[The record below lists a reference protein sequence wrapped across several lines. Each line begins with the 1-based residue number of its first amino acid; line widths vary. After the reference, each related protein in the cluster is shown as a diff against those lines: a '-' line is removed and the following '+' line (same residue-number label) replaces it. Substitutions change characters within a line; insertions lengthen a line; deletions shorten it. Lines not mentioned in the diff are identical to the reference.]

1 MTELCKSN
9 MSPVKA
15 TNGGERDEHSCK
27 SPRDPYPRAEHNPLP
42 LRRHQDGP
50 GVADLEAL
58 ARLRMAARRL
68 GQVDRGRLGGRERRW
83 GGKGLRAGSHSPD
96 QGRVRTGHGVVRL
109 VSRECSG
116 SQRSPLLLPGDLRRD
131 PDWDRLILG
140 AFTGIAAFFGVF
152 MNASFIFAG
161 TAGAN
166 PLMALVAI
174 LLV

>member
-68 GQVDRGRLGGRERRW
+68 GQVDRGRLGGRGRRW
-83 GGKGLRAGSHSPD
+83 GGKGLRAGRHSPD
-96 QGRVRTGHGVVRL
+96 QGRVRAGDRVVRR
-109 VSRECSG
+109 VSGERSA
-116 SQRSPLLLPGDLRRD
+116 SQRGLFSYLVIFGETMIGIA
-131 PDWDRLILG
+131 LILG

-152 MNASFIFAG
+152 MNASFIFAERRAQ
-161 TAGAN
+161 TRSW
-166 PLMALVAI
+166 P
-174 LLV
+174 